1 MFFASLPPR
10 SSDVIGFLE
19 LWALALHVTALVKL
33 MMNQLFVQGLRDVSL
48 SSCLITGQYQSLRR
62 ITVEC
67 GLAGDTYGNCAERS
81 CFVSVDAQPDL
92 ISWSNLRLGWH
103 WR

>member
-48 SSCLITGQYQSLRR
+48 SSCLITGQYRSLRR
-62 ITVEC
+62 ITV
-67 GLAGDTYGNCAERS
+67 GR
-81 CFVSVDAQPDL
+81 
-92 ISWSNLRLGWH
+92 GWGATLTVIALSDPVLYPSTLSQI
-103 WR
+103 